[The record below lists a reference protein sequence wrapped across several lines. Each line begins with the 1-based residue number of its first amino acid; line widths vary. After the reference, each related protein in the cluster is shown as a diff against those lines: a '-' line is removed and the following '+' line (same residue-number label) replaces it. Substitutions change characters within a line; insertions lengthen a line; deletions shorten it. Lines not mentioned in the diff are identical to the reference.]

1 MFDNFGRSMGNTKIQ
16 INKTNASRLSE
27 VDFANINFGKVFS
40 DHMFMADFEN
50 GEWKN
55 FEILPFQNLEFNPAF
70 NSLHYGQSVFEGMK
84 AHLDADGNVVL
95 FRPLDNF
102 ARLNRS
108 CERLCMATIDPQIM
122 LDGLSELVKIDKEW
136 IPKTED
142 GALYIRPFIFA
153 TDEFIG
159 VAPSETYKMVI
170 FTCPVNKYYDAAVKV
185 KVEDHYSRAAKGGV
199 GFAKAAGNYAASL
212 LPAKKAA
219 EEGYDQLIWTD
230 ATEHKYIE
238 ESGTMNLMTIIDG
251 KIVTPP
257 AGETIL
263 GGITRDAV
271 LTIAND
277 LGYKVE
283 ERPLSV
289 DEVIEA
295 QKAGKLEDMFGTGTA
310 VTITHISGFGR
321 NGIDYELPPVSE
333 RRISTHLKNELEA
346 IKRNQNHSHKE
357 WLVIVK

>member
-1 MFDNFGRSMGNTKIQ
+1 MVKTKIS
-16 INKTNASRLSE
+16 INKTNASRLSG
-27 VDFANINFGKVFS
+27 VDFEDIQFGRVFS
-40 DHMFMADFEN
+40 DHMFVADYAD
-50 GEWKN
+50 GEWRN
-55 FEILPFQNLEFNPAF
+55 FEILPFQDLNYNPAF

-84 AHLDADGNVVL
+84 AHLDHDGNVVL
-95 FRPLDNF
+95 FRPMDNF

-122 LDGLSELVKIDKEW
+122 LDGLSELVKIDKNW
-136 IPKTED
+136 IPKSED

-153 TDEFIG
+153 TDQYIG

-170 FTCPVNKYYDAAVKV
+170 FTCPVNKYYDTAVKV
-185 KVEDHYSRAAKGGV
+185 KVEDVYSRAAAGGT

-212 LPAKKAA
+212 LPAKIAK

-230 ATEHKYIE
+230 SVDHKYIE
-238 ESGTMNLMTIIDG
+238 ESGTMNLMVIIDG
-251 KIVTPP
+251 KIITPP

-263 GGITRDAV
+263 GGITRTSVID
-271 LTIAND
+271 IARD
-277 LGYKVE
+277 LGYTVE
-283 ERPLSV
+283 VRQISV

-295 QKAGKLEDMFGTGTA
+295 QKNGKLEDMFGTGTA

-321 NGIDYELPPVSE
+321 KGTDYELPPISE
-333 RRISTHLKNELEA
+333 RKISTHLKNELEA
-346 IKRNQNHSHKE
+346 IKRNKKSNYPH

>member
-1 MFDNFGRSMGNTKIQ
+1 MVKTKIT
-16 INKTNASRLSE
+16 INKTKASRLND
-27 VDFANINFGKVFS
+27 VDFENIQFGRVFS
-40 DHMFMADFEN
+40 DHMFVADYAN
-50 GEWKN
+50 GEWQN
-55 FEILPFQNLEFNPAF
+55 FEILPFQNLDYNPAF

-84 AHLDADGNVVL
+84 AHLDADDNVVL
-95 FRPLDNF
+95 FRPMDNF

-122 LDGLSELVKIDKEW
+122 LDGLSELIKIDKDW

-153 TDEFIG
+153 TDQYIG

-170 FTCPVNKYYDAAVKV
+170 FTCPVNKYYDTAVKV
-185 KVEDHYSRAAKGGV
+185 KVEDVYSRAASGGT

-212 LPAKKAA
+212 LPAKIAK

-230 ATEHKYIE
+230 SIEHKYIE
-238 ESGTMNLMTIIDG
+238 ESGTMNLMVIIDG
-251 KIVTPP
+251 KIITPP

-263 GGITRDAV
+263 GGITRLSVID
-271 LTIAND
+271 IARD
-277 LGYKVE
+277 LGYTVE
-283 ERPLSV
+283 VRQISV

-295 QKAGKLEDMFGTGTA
+295 QQNGTLEDMFGTGTA
-310 VTITHISGFGR
+310 VTITHISEFGR
-321 NGIDYELPPVSE
+321 KGVDYELPPVSE
-333 RRISTHLKNELEA
+333 RKISSHLKKELEA
-346 IKRNQNHSHKE
+346 IKRNKKDSHPE

>member
-1 MFDNFGRSMGNTKIQ
+1 MVKTDITINTTKSSRLGDVDFENIQFGR
-16 INKTNASRLSE
+16 
-27 VDFANINFGKVFS
+27 VFS
-40 DHMFMADFEN
+40 DHMFVADFE
-50 GEWKN
+50 GGAWKN
-55 FEILPFQNLEFNPAF
+55 FEILPFQDLQYNPAF

-84 AHLDADGNVVL
+84 AHLDSDNNVVL

-122 LDGLSELVKIDKEW
+122 LDGLSELVKIDKNW
-136 IPKTED
+136 IPKTDD

-153 TDEFIG
+153 TDQYIG

-170 FTCPVNKYYDAAVKV
+170 FTCPVNKYYDTAVKV
-185 KVEDHYSRAAKGGV
+185 KVEDVYSRAASGGT

-212 LPAKKAA
+212 LPAKIAK

-230 ATEHKYIE
+230 SVEHKYIE
-238 ESGTMNLMTIIDG
+238 ESGTMNLMVIIDG
-251 KIVTPP
+251 TIITPP

-263 GGITRDAV
+263 GGITRSSV
-271 LTIAND
+271 IQIAKD
-277 LGYKVE
+277 LGYPVD
-283 ERPLSV
+283 ERQISV

-295 QKAGKLEDMFGTGTA
+295 HKAGKLEDMFGTGTA

-321 NGIDYELPPVSE
+321 KGVDFELSPISE
-333 RRISTHLKNELEA
+333 RKISLKLKSVLEG
-346 IKRNQNHSHKE
+346 IKRNQNNSYPD
-357 WLVIVK
+357 WLVIVN

>member
-1 MFDNFGRSMGNTKIQ
+1 MVKTEIK
-16 INKTNASRLSE
+16 INKTKASRLSS
-27 VDFANINFGKVFS
+27 VDFENIQFGRVFS
-40 DHMFMADFEN
+40 DHMFVADYAE
-50 GEWKN
+50 GEWQN
-55 FEILPFQNLEFNPAF
+55 FEILPFQNLDYNPAF

-84 AHLDADGNVVL
+84 AHLDADNNVVL
-95 FRPLDNF
+95 FRPMDNF

-108 CERLCMATIDPQIM
+108 CERLCMATIDPQFM
-122 LDGLSELVKIDKEW
+122 LDGLSELVKIDKNW

-153 TDEFIG
+153 TDQYIG

-170 FTCPVNKYYDAAVKV
+170 FTCPVNKYYDTAVKV
-185 KVEDHYSRAAKGGV
+185 KVEDVYSRAAAGGT

-212 LPAKKAA
+212 LPAKIAK

-230 ATEHKYIE
+230 SVEHKYIE
-238 ESGTMNLMTIIDG
+238 ESGTMNLMVIIDG
-251 KIVTPP
+251 KIITPP

-263 GGITRDAV
+263 GGITRTSVID
-271 LTIAND
+271 IARD
-277 LGYKVE
+277 LGYTVE
-283 ERPLSV
+283 VRQISV

-295 QKAGKLEDMFGTGTA
+295 QENGKLEDMFGTGTA

-321 NGIDYELPPVSE
+321 KGVDYELPPVSE
-333 RRISTHLKNELEA
+333 RKISTHLKSELEG
-346 IKRNQNHSHKE
+346 IKRNKQNNYPQ

>member
-1 MFDNFGRSMGNTKIQ
+1 MGKTDIK
-16 INKTNASRLSE
+16 INKTNASRLGD
-27 VDFANINFGKVFS
+27 VDFENIQFGRVFS
-40 DHMFMADFEN
+40 DHMFVADFAD
-50 GEWKN
+50 GKWGD
-55 FEILPFQNLEFNPAF
+55 FEILPFQDLQYNPAF

-95 FRPLDNF
+95 FRPMDNF

-142 GALYIRPFIFA
+142 GALYLRPFIFA
-153 TDEFIG
+153 TDQYIG
-159 VAPSETYKMVI
+159 VAPSETYKLVI

-185 KVEDHYSRAAKGGV
+185 KVEDVYARAAAGGT
-199 GFAKAAGNYAASL
+199 GAAKAAGNYAASL
-212 LPAKKAA
+212 LPAKIAK

-230 ATEHKYIE
+230 SVEHKYIE
-238 ESGTMNLMTIIDG
+238 ESGTMNLMVIIDG
-251 KIVTPP
+251 KIITPP

-263 GGITRDAV
+263 SGITRMSV
-271 LTIAND
+271 IQIAKD
-277 LGYKVE
+277 LGYTVE
-283 ERPLSV
+283 ERQLSV

-321 NGIDYELPPVSE
+321 KGVDYELPPVSE
-333 RRISTHLKNELEA
+333 RKISKHLKEELEA
-346 IKRNQNHSHKE
+346 LKRNQRDSHPE

>member
-1 MFDNFGRSMGNTKIQ
+1 MVKTEIK
-16 INKTNASRLSE
+16 INKTKASRLDS
-27 VDFANINFGKVFS
+27 VDFENIQFGRVFS
-40 DHMFMADFEN
+40 DHMFVGDYA
-50 GEWKN
+50 GGKWQN
-55 FEILPFQNLEFNPAF
+55 FEILPFQNLEYNPAF

-84 AHLDADGNVVL
+84 AHLDADNNVVL
-95 FRPLDNF
+95 FRPMDNF

-122 LDGLSELVKIDKEW
+122 LDGLSELVKIDKNW

-153 TDEFIG
+153 TDQYIG

-170 FTCPVNKYYDAAVKV
+170 FTCPVNKYYDTAVKV
-185 KVEDHYSRAAKGGV
+185 KVEDVYSRAASGGT

-212 LPAKKAA
+212 LPAKIAK

-230 ATEHKYIE
+230 SVEHKYIE
-238 ESGTMNLMTIIDG
+238 ESGTMNLMVIIDG
-251 KIVTPP
+251 KIITPP

-263 GGITRDAV
+263 GGITRTSVID
-271 LTIAND
+271 IARD
-277 LGYKVE
+277 LGYSVEVRQISVE
-283 ERPLSV
+283 E
-289 DEVIEA
+289 VIKA
-295 QKAGKLEDMFGTGTA
+295 QENGKLEDMFGTGTA

-321 NGIDYELPPVSE
+321 KGVDYELPSVSE
-333 RRISTHLKNELEA
+333 RKISSHLKRELEG
-346 IKRNQNHSHKE
+346 IKRNKQNNYPQ

>member
-1 MFDNFGRSMGNTKIQ
+1 MVKTKIT
-16 INKTNASRLSE
+16 INKTKASRLNN
-27 VDFANINFGKVFS
+27 VDFENIQFGRVFS
-40 DHMFMADFEN
+40 DHMFVADYAE
-50 GEWKN
+50 GEWQN
-55 FEILPFQNLEFNPAF
+55 FEILPFQNLDYNPAF

-84 AHLDADGNVVL
+84 AHLDADNNVVL
-95 FRPLDNF
+95 FRPMDNF

-122 LDGLSELVKIDKEW
+122 LDGLSELIKIDKDW

-153 TDEFIG
+153 TDQYIG

-170 FTCPVNKYYDAAVKV
+170 FTCPVNKYYDTAVKV
-185 KVEDHYSRAAKGGV
+185 KVEDVYSRAASGGT

-212 LPAKKAA
+212 LPAKIAK

-230 ATEHKYIE
+230 SIEHKYIE
-238 ESGTMNLMTIIDG
+238 ESGTMNLMVIIDG
-251 KIVTPP
+251 KIITPP

-263 GGITRDAV
+263 GGITRLSV
-271 LTIAND
+271 IAIAKD
-277 LGYKVE
+277 LGYTVE
-283 ERPLSV
+283 ERQISV

-295 QKAGKLEDMFGTGTA
+295 QQNGTLEDMFGTGTA

-321 NGIDYELPPVSE
+321 KGVDYELPPVSE
-333 RRISTHLKNELEA
+333 RKISSHLKNELEA
-346 IKRNQNHSHKE
+346 IKRNKKDSHPE

>member
-1 MFDNFGRSMGNTKIQ
+1 MVKTKIT
-16 INKTNASRLSE
+16 INKTKASRLND
-27 VDFANINFGKVFS
+27 VDFENIQFGRVFS
-40 DHMFMADFEN
+40 DHMFVADYAD
-50 GEWKN
+50 GEWQN
-55 FEILPFQNLEFNPAF
+55 FEILPFQNLDYNPAF

-84 AHLDADGNVVL
+84 AHSDADGNVVL
-95 FRPLDNF
+95 FRPMDNF

-122 LDGLSELVKIDKEW
+122 LDGLSELVKIDKNW
-136 IPKTED
+136 IPETEE

-153 TDEFIG
+153 TDQYIG

-170 FTCPVNKYYDAAVKV
+170 FTCPVNKYYDTAVKV
-185 KVEDHYSRAAKGGV
+185 KVEDVYSRAASGGT

-212 LPAKKAA
+212 LPAKIAK

-230 ATEHKYIE
+230 SIEHKYIE
-238 ESGTMNLMTIIDG
+238 ESGTMNLMVIIDG
-251 KIVTPP
+251 KIITPP

-263 GGITRDAV
+263 GGITRLSV
-271 LTIAND
+271 IAIARD
-277 LGYKVE
+277 LGYTVE
-283 ERPLSV
+283 ERQISV

-295 QKAGKLEDMFGTGTA
+295 QQNGTLEDMFGTGTA

-321 NGIDYELPPVSE
+321 KGVDYELPPVSK
-333 RRISTHLKNELEA
+333 RKISTHLKKELEA
-346 IKRNQNHSHKE
+346 IKRNKINSHPE

>member
-1 MFDNFGRSMGNTKIQ
+1 MVKTKIT
-16 INKTNASRLSE
+16 INKTKASRLND
-27 VDFANINFGKVFS
+27 VDFENIQFGRVFS
-40 DHMFMADFEN
+40 DHMFVADYAE
-50 GEWKN
+50 GEWQN
-55 FEILPFQNLEFNPAF
+55 FEILPFQNLDYNPAF

-84 AHLDADGNVVL
+84 AHLDADNNVVL
-95 FRPLDNF
+95 FRPMDNF

-122 LDGLSELVKIDKEW
+122 LDGLSELIKIDKDW

-153 TDEFIG
+153 TDQYIG

-170 FTCPVNKYYDAAVKV
+170 FTCPVNKYYDTAVKV
-185 KVEDHYSRAAKGGV
+185 KVEDVYSRAASGGT

-212 LPAKKAA
+212 LPAKIAK

-230 ATEHKYIE
+230 SIEHKYIE
-238 ESGTMNLMTIIDG
+238 ESGTMNLMVIIDG
-251 KIVTPP
+251 KIITPP

-263 GGITRDAV
+263 GGITRLSV
-271 LTIAND
+271 IAIAKD
-277 LGYKVE
+277 LGYTVE
-283 ERPLSV
+283 ERQISV

-295 QKAGKLEDMFGTGTA
+295 QQNGTLEDMFGTGTA

-321 NGIDYELPPVSE
+321 KGVDYELPPVSE
-333 RRISTHLKNELEA
+333 RKISSHLKNELES
-346 IKRNQNHSHKE
+346 IKRNKKYSHPE

>member
-1 MFDNFGRSMGNTKIQ
+1 MVKTKIT
-16 INKTNASRLSE
+16 INKTKASRLND
-27 VDFANINFGKVFS
+27 VDFENIQFGRVFS
-40 DHMFMADFEN
+40 DHMFVADYAE
-50 GEWKN
+50 GEWQN
-55 FEILPFQNLEFNPAF
+55 FEILPFQNLDYNPAF

-84 AHLDADGNVVL
+84 AHLDADNNVVL
-95 FRPLDNF
+95 FRPMDNF

-122 LDGLSELVKIDKEW
+122 LDGLSELIKIDKDW

-153 TDEFIG
+153 TDQYIG

-170 FTCPVNKYYDAAVKV
+170 FTCPVNKYYDTAVKV
-185 KVEDHYSRAAKGGV
+185 KVEDVYSRAASGGT

-212 LPAKKAA
+212 LPAKIAK

-230 ATEHKYIE
+230 SIEHKYIE
-238 ESGTMNLMTIIDG
+238 ESGTMNLMVIIDG
-251 KIVTPP
+251 KIITPP

-263 GGITRDAV
+263 GGITRLSV
-271 LTIAND
+271 IAIAKD
-277 LGYKVE
+277 LGYTVE
-283 ERPLSV
+283 ERQISV

-295 QKAGKLEDMFGTGTA
+295 QQNGTLQDMFGTGTA

-321 NGIDYELPPVSE
+321 KGVDYELPPVSE
-333 RRISTHLKNELEA
+333 RKISSHLKNELEA
-346 IKRNQNHSHKE
+346 IKRNKKDSHPE

>member
-1 MFDNFGRSMGNTKIQ
+1 MVKTKIT
-16 INKTNASRLSE
+16 INKTKASRLND
-27 VDFANINFGKVFS
+27 VDFENIQFGRVFS
-40 DHMFMADFEN
+40 DHMFVADYAN
-50 GEWKN
+50 GEWQN
-55 FEILPFQNLEFNPAF
+55 FEILPFQNLDYNPAF

-84 AHLDADGNVVL
+84 AHLDADDNVVL
-95 FRPLDNF
+95 FRPMDNF

-122 LDGLSELVKIDKEW
+122 LDGLSELIKIDKDW

-153 TDEFIG
+153 TDQYIG

-170 FTCPVNKYYDAAVKV
+170 FTCPVNKYYDTAVKV
-185 KVEDHYSRAAKGGV
+185 KVEDVYSRAASGGT

-212 LPAKKAA
+212 LPAKIAK

-230 ATEHKYIE
+230 SIEHKYIE
-238 ESGTMNLMTIIDG
+238 ESGTMNLMVIIDG
-251 KIVTPP
+251 KIITPP

-263 GGITRDAV
+263 GGITRLSVID
-271 LTIAND
+271 IARD
-277 LGYKVE
+277 LGYTVE
-283 ERPLSV
+283 VRQISV
-289 DEVIEA
+289 NEVIEA
-295 QKAGKLEDMFGTGTA
+295 QQNGTLQDMFGTGTA

-321 NGIDYELPPVSE
+321 KGVDYELPPVSE
-333 RRISTHLKNELEA
+333 RKISSHLKKELEA
-346 IKRNQNHSHKE
+346 IKRNKKDSHPD

>member
-1 MFDNFGRSMGNTKIQ
+1 MVKTKIT
-16 INKTNASRLSE
+16 INKTKASRLND
-27 VDFANINFGKVFS
+27 VDFENIQFGRVFS
-40 DHMFMADFEN
+40 DHMFVADYAE
-50 GEWKN
+50 GEWQN
-55 FEILPFQNLEFNPAF
+55 FEILPFQNLDYNPAF

-84 AHLDADGNVVL
+84 AHLDADNNVVL
-95 FRPLDNF
+95 FRPMDNF

-122 LDGLSELVKIDKEW
+122 LDGLSELVKIDKDW
-136 IPKTED
+136 IPKTEE

-153 TDEFIG
+153 TDQYIG

-170 FTCPVNKYYDAAVKV
+170 FTCPVNKYYDTAVKV
-185 KVEDHYSRAAKGGV
+185 KVEDVYSRAASGGT

-212 LPAKKAA
+212 LPAKIAK

-230 ATEHKYIE
+230 STEHKYIE
-238 ESGTMNLMTIIDG
+238 ESGTMNLMVIIDG
-251 KIVTPP
+251 KIITPP

-263 GGITRDAV
+263 GGITRLSV
-271 LTIAND
+271 IAIAKD
-277 LGYKVE
+277 LGYTVE
-283 ERPLSV
+283 ERQISV

-295 QKAGKLEDMFGTGTA
+295 QQNGTLEDMFGTGTA

-321 NGIDYELPPVSE
+321 KGTDYELPPVSE
-333 RRISTHLKNELEA
+333 RKISSHLKKELEA
-346 IKRNQNHSHKE
+346 IKRGKKDNYPE

>member
-1 MFDNFGRSMGNTKIQ
+1 MVKTKITV
-16 INKTNASRLSE
+16 NKTKASRLND
-27 VDFANINFGKVFS
+27 VDFENIQFGRVFS
-40 DHMFMADFEN
+40 DHMFVADYAN
-50 GEWKN
+50 GEWQN
-55 FEILPFQNLEFNPAF
+55 FEILPFQNLDYNPAF

-84 AHLDADGNVVL
+84 AHLDADDNVVL
-95 FRPLDNF
+95 FRPMDNF

-122 LDGLSELVKIDKEW
+122 LDGLSELIKIGKDW

-153 TDEFIG
+153 TDQYIG

-170 FTCPVNKYYDAAVKV
+170 FTCPVNKYYDTAVKV
-185 KVEDHYSRAAKGGV
+185 KVEDVYSRAASGGT

-212 LPAKKAA
+212 LPAKIAK

-230 ATEHKYIE
+230 SIEHKYIE
-238 ESGTMNLMTIIDG
+238 ESGTMNLMVIIDG
-251 KIVTPP
+251 KIITPP

-263 GGITRDAV
+263 GGITRLSV
-271 LTIAND
+271 IAIAKD
-277 LGYKVE
+277 LGYTVE
-283 ERPLSV
+283 ERQISV

-295 QKAGKLEDMFGTGTA
+295 QQNGTLEDMFGTGTA

-321 NGIDYELPPVSE
+321 KGTDYELPPVSE
-333 RRISTHLKNELEA
+333 RKISSHLKKELEA
-346 IKRNQNHSHKE
+346 IKRGKKDNYPE

>member
-1 MFDNFGRSMGNTKIQ
+1 MVKTKIK
-16 INKTNASRLSE
+16 INKTKSSRLND
-27 VDFANINFGKVFS
+27 VNFDNIQFGRVFS
-40 DHMFMADFEN
+40 DHMFVADYAD

-55 FEILPFQNLEFNPAF
+55 FEILPFQNLDYNPAF

-84 AHLDADGNVVL
+84 AHLDSDNNVVL
-95 FRPLDNF
+95 FRPMDNF

-136 IPKTED
+136 IPKTEE

-153 TDEFIG
+153 TDQYIG

-170 FTCPVNKYYDAAVKV
+170 FTCPVNKYYDTAVKV
-185 KVEDHYSRAAKGGV
+185 KVEDVYSRAASGGT

-212 LPAKKAA
+212 LPAKIAK

-230 ATEHKYIE
+230 SIEHKYIE
-238 ESGTMNLMTIIDG
+238 ESGTMNLMVIIDG
-251 KIVTPP
+251 KIITPP

-263 GGITRDAV
+263 GGITRKSVID
-271 LTIAND
+271 IARD
-277 LGYKVE
+277 LGYPVE
-283 ERPLSV
+283 VRQISV

-295 QKAGKLEDMFGTGTA
+295 QQNGTLEDMFGTGTA

-321 NGIDYELPPVSE
+321 SGVDYNLPPVSE
-333 RRISTHLKNELEA
+333 RKISSHLKNELEA
-346 IKRNQNHSHKE
+346 IKRNKKDTYPE

>member
-1 MFDNFGRSMGNTKIQ
+1 MVKTKIT
-16 INKTNASRLSE
+16 INKTKASRLND
-27 VDFANINFGKVFS
+27 VDFENIQFGRVFS
-40 DHMFMADFEN
+40 DHMFVADYAD
-50 GEWKN
+50 GEWQN
-55 FEILPFQNLEFNPAF
+55 FEILPFQNLDYNPAF

-84 AHLDADGNVVL
+84 AHSDADGNVVL
-95 FRPLDNF
+95 FRPMDNF

-122 LDGLSELVKIDKEW
+122 LDGLSELVKIDKNW
-136 IPKTED
+136 IPETEE

-153 TDEFIG
+153 TDQYIG

-170 FTCPVNKYYDAAVKV
+170 FTCPVNKYYDTAVKV
-185 KVEDHYSRAAKGGV
+185 KVEDVYSRAASGGT

-212 LPAKKAA
+212 LPAKIAK

-230 ATEHKYIE
+230 SIEHKYIE
-238 ESGTMNLMTIIDG
+238 ESGTMNLMVIIDG
-251 KIVTPP
+251 KIITPP

-263 GGITRDAV
+263 GGITRLSV
-271 LTIAND
+271 IAIARD
-277 LGYKVE
+277 LGYTVE
-283 ERPLSV
+283 ERQISV

-295 QKAGKLEDMFGTGTA
+295 QQNGTLEDMFGTGTA

-321 NGIDYELPPVSE
+321 KGVDYELPPVSE
-333 RRISTHLKNELEA
+333 RKISTHLKKELEA
-346 IKRNQNHSHKE
+346 IKRNKINSHPE

>member
-1 MFDNFGRSMGNTKIQ
+1 MNDVNFDNIQFGR
-16 INKTNASRLSE
+16 
-27 VDFANINFGKVFS
+27 VFS
-40 DHMFMADFEN
+40 DHMFVADYAD

-55 FEILPFQNLEFNPAF
+55 FEILPFQNLDYNPAF

-84 AHLDADGNVVL
+84 AHLDSDNNVVL
-95 FRPLDNF
+95 FRPMDNF

-136 IPKTED
+136 IPKTEE

-153 TDEFIG
+153 TDQYIG

-170 FTCPVNKYYDAAVKV
+170 FTCPVNKYYDTAVKV
-185 KVEDHYSRAAKGGV
+185 KVEDVYSRAASGGT

-212 LPAKKAA
+212 LPAKIAK

-230 ATEHKYIE
+230 SIEHKYIE
-238 ESGTMNLMTIIDG
+238 ESGTMNLMVIIDG
-251 KIVTPP
+251 KIITPP

-263 GGITRDAV
+263 GGITRKSVID
-271 LTIAND
+271 IARD
-277 LGYKVE
+277 LGYPVE
-283 ERPLSV
+283 VRQISV

-295 QKAGKLEDMFGTGTA
+295 QQNGTLEDMFGTGTA

-321 NGIDYELPPVSE
+321 SGVDYNLPPVSE
-333 RRISTHLKNELEA
+333 RKISSHLKNELEA
-346 IKRNQNHSHKE
+346 IKRNKKDTYPE

>member
-1 MFDNFGRSMGNTKIQ
+1 MVKTKIT
-16 INKTNASRLSE
+16 INKTKASRLND
-27 VDFANINFGKVFS
+27 VDFENIQFGRVFS
-40 DHMFMADFEN
+40 DHMFVADYAE
-50 GEWKN
+50 GEWQN
-55 FEILPFQNLEFNPAF
+55 FEILPFQNLDYNPAF

-84 AHLDADGNVVL
+84 AHLDADNNVVL
-95 FRPLDNF
+95 FRPMDNF

-122 LDGLSELVKIDKEW
+122 LDGLSELVKIDKDW
-136 IPKTED
+136 IPKTEE

-153 TDEFIG
+153 TDQYIG

-170 FTCPVNKYYDAAVKV
+170 FTCPVNKYYDTAVKV
-185 KVEDHYSRAAKGGV
+185 KVEDVYSRAASGGT

-212 LPAKKAA
+212 LPAKIAK

-230 ATEHKYIE
+230 STEHKYIE
-238 ESGTMNLMTIIDG
+238 ESGTMNLMVIIDG
-251 KIVTPP
+251 KIITPP

-263 GGITRDAV
+263 GGITRLSV
-271 LTIAND
+271 IAIAKD
-277 LGYKVE
+277 LGYTVE
-283 ERPLSV
+283 ERQISV

-295 QKAGKLEDMFGTGTA
+295 QQNGTLEDMFGTGTA

-321 NGIDYELPPVSE
+321 KGIDYELPPVSE
-333 RRISTHLKNELEA
+333 RKISSHLKKELEA
-346 IKRNQNHSHKE
+346 IKRGKKDNYPE